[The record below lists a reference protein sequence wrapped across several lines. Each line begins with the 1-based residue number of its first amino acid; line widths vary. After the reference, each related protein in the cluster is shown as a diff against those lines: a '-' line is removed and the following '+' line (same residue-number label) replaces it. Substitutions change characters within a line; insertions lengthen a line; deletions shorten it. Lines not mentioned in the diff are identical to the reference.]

1 MKIDLFSQENDK
13 EKLSHLKQM
22 LLLAVADDKLDK
34 KELGALAAVM
44 SRDDMTRADFERCIN
59 EPESIEMVLPKDENA
74 KAKYLRD
81 MVLLMMADG
90 VVEACEMKTCKLT
103 AQALGYEPEVV
114 DDLLERLISSIKEG
128 K

>member
-44 SRDDMTRADFERCIN
+44 SRDGMTRADFERCIN
-59 EPESIEMVLPKDENA
+59 EPESIKMVLPKDENA

-90 VVEACEMKTCKLT
+90 VVEDREMKTCKLT